1 MSVGHDALK
10 PAARRWLWLA
20 GVTFASGMGLVL
32 LFLMT
37 LATRNRVISERH
49 FEWLLGVNIA
59 VATVLGAIIVWLM
72 VRLALRVRR
81 RRFGSQLLSRI
92 AWVFA
97 LVGVLPGVLIY
108 TVSYQFVSRS
118 IESWFDVRVEAAL
131 QAGLNVGRRSI
142 DVLSS
147 ENLNQARLGA
157 QALATQ
163 SDAAAA
169 LALESVRERLG
180 AQDVV
185 LWSAQGRLLA
195 SAGESRFD
203 LNPQRPSGEVLR
215 RVKESRGVSWIE
227 GLEEDAGDASASRP
241 AVLHIWVPLV
251 PSSIRLPAEP
261 RLLSAQI
268 VLPDALVADAMAVQM
283 INREYQ
289 ERSLARTG
297 LQRMYIGT
305 LTLALFLSVFGAVL
319 LAVLMG
325 NQLLRPLLLLAE
337 GMREV
342 AAGDLSPKPS
352 LPPRD
357 ELSSLTHTF
366 AGMTADLAQARAV
379 AQSSMAALDA
389 ARTSLQTILDNLTAA
404 VLVLD
409 LQGQV
414 RAANLGAE
422 RLLGCT
428 GPDLLN
434 RALGELPQLAPHA
447 PDWLD
452 RFSALEAPAQAQSTW
467 QTTVEIGAL
476 NPQGGEGGPG
486 AQTLLVRGAALPN
499 GQRLLVFDDISD
511 MVSAQRAKAWGEVAR
526 RLAHE
531 IKNPLTPIQLS
542 AERLAMKLDGKLQAS
557 DDSLLQRSVKTI
569 VDQVDAMK
577 RLVNEFRDY
586 ARLPSA
592 DLKPVSLQDVL
603 KDVLGLYEQSAVPV
617 TLQVDGECPPVMADP
632 QQVRQVLH
640 NLIQNAQ
647 DASADQPGAE
657 VVLRLRLSDSGRWV
671 RLLVQDE
678 GQGFD
683 DAILKRAFEPYVT
696 TKPKGTG
703 LGLAVVRKIMDEH
716 GGRIDLSNRV
726 SEGRTVGAQVSLSFA
741 VA

>member
-1 MSVGHDALK
+1 VGQADIT

-20 GVTFASGMGLVL
+20 AVTFASGMGLVL

-37 LATRNRVISERH
+37 LATRNRMMSERH

-59 VATVLGAIIVWLM
+59 VAAVLGAIIVWLM
-72 VRLALRVRR
+72 VRLAVRVKR

-97 LVGVLPGVLIY
+97 LIGVLPGVLIY

-131 QAGLNVGRRSI
+131 QAGLNLGRRSI

-147 ENLNQARLGA
+147 ENLNQARLSA
-157 QALATQ
+157 QALASQ

-180 AQDVV
+180 ARDVV
-185 LWSAQGRLLA
+185 LWSGNGRLLG
-195 SAGESRFD
+195 SSGESRFD
-203 LNPQRPSGEVLR
+203 LNPQRPSTDVLR
-215 RVKESRGVSWIE
+215 RARESRGVSWVE
-227 GLEEDAGDASASRP
+227 GLEEDPSDASVSRP
-241 AVLHIWVPLV
+241 AVLYVWVPV
-251 PSSIRLPAEP
+251 VSSSIQLPAEP
-261 RLLSAQI
+261 RFLAAQI
-268 VLPDALVADAMAVQM
+268 VLPDSLVADAMAVQM

-325 NQLLRPLLLLAE
+325 NQFLRPLLLLAE

-342 AAGDLSPKPS
+342 AAGDLSPKRS

-357 ELSSLTHTF
+357 ELSTLTHTF

-379 AQSSMAALDA
+379 AQSSMSALDA
-389 ARTSLQTILDNLTAA
+389 ARTSLQTILDNLIAG

-409 LQGQV
+409 PQGLV
-414 RAANLGAE
+414 RATNLGAE
-422 RLLGCT
+422 RVLGCR
-428 GPDLLN
+428 GAELLA
-434 RALGELPQLAPHA
+434 RPLSAVPQLAPHA

-452 RFSALEAPAQAQSTW
+452 RFSALDAATTEAALPW
-467 QTTVEIGAL
+467 QTTVEIGSL
-476 NPQGGEGGPG
+476 VSQGGAGGSG
-486 AQTLLVRGAALPN
+486 AQTLLVRGAPLPD

-542 AERLAMKLDGKLQAS
+542 AERLAMKLDGKLAPTEAA
-557 DDSLLQRSVKTI
+557 LLQRSVKTI

-586 ARLPSA
+586 ARLPNA
-592 DLKPVSLQDVL
+592 ELKPVDLLDVL
-603 KDVLGLYEQSAVPV
+603 KDVLALYEQSAIPV
-617 TLQVDGECPPVMADP
+617 ALRVQGECPWVLADA

-647 DASADQPGAE
+647 DASADRPGAG
-657 VVLRLRLSDSGRWV
+657 VVLLLRPSDSGRWV

-678 GQGFD
+678 GPGFD
-683 DAILKRAFEPYVT
+683 EAILKRAFEPYVT

>member
-1 MSVGHDALK
+1 MSVGHDARK

-20 GVTFASGMGLVL
+20 GVTFASGMALVL

-49 FEWLLGVNIA
+49 FEWLLGVNVA
-59 VATVLGAIIVWLM
+59 VAVVLGAIIVWLM
-72 VRLALRVRR
+72 VRLAVRVRR

-131 QAGLNVGRRSI
+131 QAGLNLGRRSI

-147 ENLNQARLGA
+147 ENLNQARLSA

-180 AQDVV
+180 ATDVV

-203 LNPQRPSGEVLR
+203 LNPQRPSGEVMR
-215 RVKESRGVSWIE
+215 RVKESRGISWIE
-227 GLEEDAGDASASRP
+227 GLEEDPGDASASRP
-241 AVLHIWVPLV
+241 AVLHVWVPLV

-268 VLPDALVADAMAVQM
+268 VLPESLVADAMAVQV

-337 GMREV
+337 GMRDV

-389 ARTSLQTILDNLTAA
+389 ARTSLQSILDNLTAG

-409 LQGQV
+409 LQGVV
-414 RAANLGAE
+414 RGANLGAA
-422 RLLGCT
+422 RLLSCSDA
-428 GPDLLN
+428 DLL
-434 RALGELPQLAPHA
+434 GHELAHVPRLAPHA

-452 RFSALEAPAQAQSTW
+452 RFSALEASAQATW
-467 QTTVEIGAL
+467 QTSVEIRAL
-476 NPQGGEGGPG
+476 HPQGGDGGPD
-486 AQTLLVRGAALPN
+486 AQTLLVRGAALPS

-542 AERLAMKLDGKLQAS
+542 AERLAMKLDGKLPAA
-557 DDSLLQRSVKTI
+557 DDALLQRSVKTI

-592 DLKPVSLQDVL
+592 DLKPLLLQDVL
-603 KDVLGLYEQSAVPV
+603 KDVLGLYEQAAVPV
-617 TLQVDGECPPVMADP
+617 TMLLEGECPPVMADA

-647 DASADQPGAE
+647 DASADRSGAE

-671 RLLVQDE
+671 RLLVQDL
-678 GQGFD
+678 GPGFD

-716 GGRIDLSNRV
+716 RGRIDLSNRV
-726 SEGRTVGAQVSLSFA
+726 SEGLTVGAQVSLSFA